1 VNKKTKLLVGGAGI
15 AVLLVV
21 LGTTTIGA
29 TAEFVTPTDLAATE
43 EHDGDL
49 VKLEG
54 RVADLEDGSEITF
67 RVADANQSYP
77 VVFGG
82 EMPETMAEGRVVVA
96 KGRFDGERVDANDLT
111 VRAHEGTHPEGVPRG
126 EGPAAANGTAT
137 SASGNG
143 TTTAVGE

>member
-1 VNKKTKLLVGGAGI
+1 MNKKTKLLVGGAGI

-67 RVADANQSYP
+67 RVADANESYP
-77 VVFGG
+77 VVYGG

-111 VRAHEGTHPEGVPRG
+111 VRAHEGTHPEGIPRG
-126 EGPAAANGTAT
+126 EGPAGSTGTDSTTTDTAT
-137 SASGNG
+137 AES
-143 TTTAVGE
+143 